1 MVDRHNTAYFWN
13 HGKAKT
19 LLQNAYTMDITTSLQ
34 KLSLSLDTTAAQIQD
49 RRHVGAYLRAYM
61 VRTLRVYNLLRN
73 MSSKAVS
80 RAE

>member
-1 MVDRHNTAYFWN
+1 
-13 HGKAKT
+13 
-19 LLQNAYTMDITTSLQ
+19 MDITTSLQ
-34 KLSLSLDTTAAQIQD
+34 KLSLSLDTAAAQIQD
-49 RRHVGAYLRAYM
+49 RRHVGAYLGAYM

>member
-1 MVDRHNTAYFWN
+1 
-13 HGKAKT
+13 
-19 LLQNAYTMDITTSLQ
+19 MDITTSLQ